1 MLLLYL
7 KLLINNEKIISSGKY
22 QENLLTSRKNHDIM
36 SAVKGGKAL

>member
-1 MLLLYL
+1 M
-7 KLLINNEKIISSGKY
+7 KVDNEKIISSGKY